1 MSAKFNQ
8 CFTLLISQNEGKYAN
23 DQNDPG
29 GETMWGVTKEVAREN
44 GYDGPMQEMPLSV
57 AYSIYKRL
65 YWASWMENAS
75 MPLAF
80 ELFDCAVNCGKVTA
94 AKLFQRSLG
103 VREDGIIGP
112 KTMAAA
118 TAASTC
124 ELWVKYAATV
134 LEYKSSLTGWKYYAK
149 GWVNRAIGNLRRGV
163 EML

>member
-8 CFTLLISQNEGKYAN
+8 CFTILIGQNEGKYVN
-23 DQNDPG
+23 DPNDPG
-29 GETMWGVTKEVAREN
+29 GETMWGITKAVALEN
-44 GYDGPMQEMPLSV
+44 GYSASMEYMPLSV
-57 AYSIYKRL
+57 AYAIYKRL

-80 ELFDCAVNCGKVTA
+80 ELFDCSVNCGKVTA

-134 LEYKSSLTGWKYYAK
+134 LEYKSSLTGWKHYAK